1 MRGRESGKLRVNC
14 AFPRIF
20 ACYGNKISSVKRPL
34 TIFNP
39 LDAQFKIMQTCQNI
53 EQLRTQ
59 TSQWRSNNET
69 IAFVPT
75 MGNLHEGHLSLVEI
89 ARQKASRVVVSIYVN
104 PLQFSPDEDFSS
116 YPRTLEDDLT
126 KLEALGVDLV
136 FTPDDSIIYPDGEQ
150 RSTYVEVPVL
160 SHIIEGEI
168 RPGFF
173 KGVATVVLKLFNM
186 VQPDIAVFGEKDF
199 QQLLVIRQMVSDLN
213 LPVEIIGGKTKR
225 EADGLAKSS
234 RNIYLSST
242 ERENSR
248 ILSGSI
254 MACRDQIERGADIS
268 QAEKACIENLKSHG
282 FTVDYVTLRET
293 CGLEKVSN
301 DELLLN
307 KELVILAA
315 AKLGKTRLIDNMIF
329 TIKS

>member
-1 MRGRESGKLRVNC
+1 
-14 AFPRIF
+14 
-20 ACYGNKISSVKRPL
+20 
-34 TIFNP
+34 
-39 LDAQFKIMQTCQNI
+39 MQICQNI

-59 TSQWRSNNET
+59 ISQWRSRNET

-89 ARQKASRVVVSIYVN
+89 AQQKASRVVVSVYVN

-116 YPRTLEDDLT
+116 YPRTLEDDLN
-126 KLEALGVDLV
+126 KLEAVAVDLV
-136 FTPDDSIIYPDGEQ
+136 FTPDDSMVYPDGEQ
-150 RSTYVEVPVL
+150 HSAYVEVPVL
-160 SHIIEGEI
+160 SHIIEGEF

-199 QQLLVIRQMVSDLN
+199 QQLLVIRQMVNDLN
-213 LPVEIIGGKTKR
+213 LPIEIIAGQTKR

-234 RNIYLSST
+234 RNNYLSPA

-254 MACRDQIERGADIS
+254 MACRNQIEQGVDIV
-268 QAEKACIENLKSHG
+268 QAENSCIETLISHG
-282 FTVDYVTLRET
+282 FIVDYVTIRET
-293 CGLEKVSN
+293 SRLDKVSN
-301 DELLLN
+301 DGLILN

-315 AKLGKTRLIDNMIF
+315 AKLGKTRLIDNILF
-329 TIKS
+329 TVK

>member
-1 MRGRESGKLRVNC
+1 
-14 AFPRIF
+14 
-20 ACYGNKISSVKRPL
+20 
-34 TIFNP
+34 
-39 LDAQFKIMQTCQNI
+39 MQTCQNI

-59 TSQWRSNNET
+59 IRQWRTDNET

-89 ARQKASRVVVSIYVN
+89 AQQKASRVVVSIYVN
-104 PLQFSPDEDFSS
+104 PLQFSPDEDFAS

-126 KLEALGVDLV
+126 KLEAMGVDLV
-136 FTPDDSIIYPDGEQ
+136 FTPDDSMIYPDGEQ

-160 SHIIEGEI
+160 SHIIEGEF

-199 QQLLVIRQMVSDLN
+199 QQLLLIRQMVNDLS
-213 LPVEIIGGKTKR
+213 LPIEIIGGQIKR

-234 RNIYLSST
+234 RNNYLSST

-248 ILSGSI
+248 ILSASI
-254 MACRDQIERGADIS
+254 MACRGQIEQGTDIA
-268 QAEKACIENLKSHG
+268 QAEKTCIEMLKSHG
-282 FTVDYVTLRET
+282 FIVDYVTLRET
-293 CGLEKVSN
+293 SQLETVSN
-301 DELLLN
+301 DQLLFN

-315 AKLGKTRLIDNMIF
+315 AKLGKTRLIDNTIF

>member
-1 MRGRESGKLRVNC
+1 
-14 AFPRIF
+14 
-20 ACYGNKISSVKRPL
+20 
-34 TIFNP
+34 
-39 LDAQFKIMQTCQNI
+39 MQTCQNI
-53 EQLRTQ
+53 EPLRTQ
-59 TSQWRSNNET
+59 ISQWRSANET

-89 ARQKASRVVVSIYVN
+89 AQQKASRVVVSIYVN
-104 PLQFSPDEDFSS
+104 PLQFSPDEDFAS

-126 KLEALGVDLV
+126 KLEAMGVDLV
-136 FTPDDSIIYPDGEQ
+136 FTPDDSMIYPDGEQ

-160 SHIIEGEI
+160 SHIIEGEF

-199 QQLLVIRQMVSDLN
+199 QQLLLVRQMVNDLS
-213 LPVEIIGGKTKR
+213 LPIEIIGGRTKR

-234 RNIYLSST
+234 RNNYLSST

-248 ILSGSI
+248 MLSDSI
-254 MACRDQIERGADIS
+254 MACRCQIEQGTDIA
-268 QAEKACIENLKSHG
+268 QAEKTCIEALINHG
-282 FTVDYVTLRET
+282 FIVDYVTLRET
-293 CGLEKVSN
+293 SRLETVSN
-301 DELLLN
+301 DELLPN
-307 KELVILAA
+307 KEQTSKELVILAA